1 MKPKDADEKKA
12 SYFDMTFEVFGEL
25 DDTEDN
31 EVEMIVVGR
40 PRPRRWPRRRLP
52 QIQVR
57 GDSPVLHQSDDRVG
71 IDVAGASHQQLT
83 YPDRYAR
90 DDITA
95 G

>member
-40 PRPRRWPRRRLP
+40 PRPRRWPRRLLSHDP
-52 QIQVR
+52 FHEAVCAVR
-57 GDSPVLHQSDDRVG
+57 KGRTVFPN
-71 IDVAGASHQQLT
+71 GAMHE
-83 YPDRYAR
+83 A
-90 DDITA
+90 
-95 G
+95 